1 MKKTLLLITVLSA
14 FILESFTTGMP
25 HTDVYKVDTNV
36 SSLEWFA
43 EKATGK
49 HNGTIKLS
57 GGQISNDHGNFTGT
71 FDIDMSTIENKDV
84 ESPEYKAKL
93 EKHLKSEDFFDAAKY
108 PVSKF
113 VMTSVTPMAEAKDG
127 FTHAVKG
134 MLTIKDKTNEISFNA
149 AIKMEEGKIFATG
162 TAIVDRSK
170 FEIKYGSKTFFED
183 IGDKMIYD
191 EFKLKFNVAASK

>member
-1 MKKTLLLITVLSA
+1 MKKLFFLVAVITA
-14 FILESFTTGMP
+14 FTLESFTFKNL
-25 HTDVYKVDTNV
+25 HTDVYKVDTKV

-43 EKATGK
+43 EKVTGK

-93 EKHLKSEDFFDAAKY
+93 EKHLKSEDFFDAVKY

-113 VMTSVTPMAEAKDG
+113 VMTSVNPLAEAKDG
-127 FTHAVKG
+127 FTHSVKG
-134 MLTIKDKTNEISFNA
+134 MLTIKDKTNEITFNA
-149 AIKMEEGKIFATG
+149 AIKMEEGKIFARG
-162 TAIVDRSK
+162 AAIVDRSK

-191 EFKLKFNVAASK
+191 EFTLKFNVAAFK